1 MPASIPE
8 SYIVDIDQRLCAY
21 RRLAKM
27 TELNEIADFKAEL
40 MDRFGDLNTETE
52 NLLLKIMLRVSA
64 IKAGVNRVDL
74 KGRQLS
80 LSFSQAHQKNPSGII
95 DMVLS
100 EKDRFEV
107 TPDHILK
114 VRLKKG
120 NTSFLIS
127 QTKNVLKE
135 IMQRVNN

>member
-1 MPASIPE
+1 
-8 SYIVDIDQRLCAY
+8 
-21 RRLAKM
+21 
-27 TELNEIADFKAEL
+27 
-40 MDRFGDLNTETE
+40 
-52 NLLLKIMLRVSA
+52 
-64 IKAGVNRVDL
+64 
-74 KGRQLS
+74 
-80 LSFSQAHQKNPSGII
+80 
-95 DMVLS
+95 MVLS

-135 IMQRVNN
+135 IMQRVNK